1 MNRYLNYLKRNGISD
16 TYYAVKE
23 RLKLRRGP
31 AYSYVSPGA
40 AELERQR
47 GESEGLQERPLIG
60 VVMPAYNTPAG
71 FLREAVD
78 SVVRQSYPDW
88 RLVISDASD
97 QDCVER
103 IAGEYSGDPR
113 IIYLKLNE
121 NRGISA
127 NTNEGVTE
135 ALKSVNGR
143 ACDYIALLDHDDV
156 LTPDALYHMAMAIM
170 DPDQKNRPRD
180 PDQKNRLRDPDQKPA
195 LLYSDEDKMTAD
207 EASGSVM
214 YFDDHIK
221 YKFNYDLILSNNYI
235 CHLMLIRRDIA
246 AKIRFRSEY
255 DGAQDYDLV
264 LSTIRLLCGHGD
276 EPVSDPIPVTELDN
290 QIVHVTRVLYHW
302 RSHAGSTATNTASK
316 YYAYEAGR
324 EALREHIRV
333 MYGENAGDVR
343 HSRHLGFYNIVWGQS
358 SAGDTGQAKPERS
371 GSAVAASDRQK
382 SGNPSKEDID
392 TYISGIFA
400 IRSDIGAVAVRVF
413 DRHGRMSEC
422 IADENGNWL
431 YSGTF
436 KHYAGRFNRFDCAQD
451 VAFADIR
458 YIRVRPELMDLH
470 REYMDRIRETGDHVS
485 ISREF
490 AEKIK
495 ENGYMIMYIPV

>member
-23 RLKLRRGP
+23 RLLLRRGS

-127 NTNEGVTE
+127 NTTDGVTE

-221 YKFNYDLILSNNYI
+221 YKFNYDLILSNN
-235 CHLMLIRRDIA
+235 
-246 AKIRFRSEY
+246 
-255 DGAQDYDLV
+255 
-264 LSTIRLLCGHGD
+264 
-276 EPVSDPIPVTELDN
+276 
-290 QIVHVTRVLYHW
+290 
-302 RSHAGSTATNTASK
+302 
-316 YYAYEAGR
+316 
-324 EALREHIRV
+324 
-333 MYGENAGDVR
+333 
-343 HSRHLGFYNIVWGQS
+343 
-358 SAGDTGQAKPERS
+358 
-371 GSAVAASDRQK
+371 
-382 SGNPSKEDID
+382 
-392 TYISGIFA
+392 
-400 IRSDIGAVAVRVF
+400 
-413 DRHGRMSEC
+413 
-422 IADENGNWL
+422 
-431 YSGTF
+431 
-436 KHYAGRFNRFDCAQD
+436 
-451 VAFADIR
+451 
-458 YIRVRPELMDLH
+458 
-470 REYMDRIRETGDHVS
+470 
-485 ISREF
+485 
-490 AEKIK
+490 
-495 ENGYMIMYIPV
+495 